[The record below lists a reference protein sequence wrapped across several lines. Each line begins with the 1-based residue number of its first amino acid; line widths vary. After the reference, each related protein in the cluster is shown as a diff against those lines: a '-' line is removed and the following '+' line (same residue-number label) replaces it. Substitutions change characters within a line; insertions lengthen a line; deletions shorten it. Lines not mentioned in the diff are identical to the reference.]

1 MKRLLVTG
9 SIAYDRIAVFRDRF
23 ANHILPDKIHR
34 LNVSFLVQ
42 DMTVNLG
49 GTGGNIAYNLGLLG
63 ESPLLLGA
71 VGDDFD
77 LYETCLRQNH
87 IETRYIKKIPGLLTA
102 HASIMTDLDD
112 NQIASFYPGANAYA
126 KTSSVDDVAEA
137 VNLAIIAPNDKE
149 AMLQAAR
156 SCRSKGIPFIADPG
170 QMTLALEAKELDE
183 LIDGALGVI
192 ANDYE
197 WQLITDKSGLD
208 EKTLLKKVQW
218 LIITYAEKGARIWSA
233 EGEAEIPIIKPKKV
247 VDPTGCGDA
256 FRAGLM
262 YGIKNQY
269 PLKVSAQMGAWL
281 ASRCVEQAG
290 TQNHTISSA
299 EWKSFLKT
307 LS

>member
-23 ANHILPDKIHR
+23 SNHILPDKIHR
-34 LNVSFLVQ
+34 LNVSFLVE

-63 ESPLLLGA
+63 ENPLLLGA
-71 VGDDFD
+71 AGDDFD
-77 LYETCLRQNH
+77 LYEKCLQQNH

-102 HASIMTDLDD
+102 HTSIMTDLDD
-112 NQIASFYPGANAYA
+112 NQIASFYPGANAHA
-126 KTSSVDDVAEA
+126 KTSSVDDVTEEVA
-137 VNLAIIAPNDKE
+137 LAIIAPNDKE
-149 AMLQAAR
+149 AMLGAAR
-156 SCRSKGIPFIADPG
+156 SCRKKNIPFIADPG
-170 QMTLALEAKELDE
+170 QMMLALDAKELDE
-183 LIDGALGVI
+183 LIEGALGVI

-208 EKTLLKKVQW
+208 EKKILKKAQW
-218 LIITYAEKGARIWSA
+218 LIVTYAEHGARLWNA
-233 EGEAEIPIIKPKKV
+233 DGKEEIPIVKPAKV

-262 YGIKNQY
+262 YGIKNRHT
-269 PLKVSAQMGAWL
+269 LKNSAHMGSWL

-290 TQNHTISSA
+290 TQNHTLDEA
-299 EWKSFLKT
+299 EWKKFINHL
-307 LS
+307 